1 MSNISLNTTRYFF
14 KIVTFWVLQ
23 IFNGLLLTK
32 SIKTYLLKEYLQ
44 DEKNTKFTQKKDE
57 KATK

>member
-44 DEKNTKFTQKKDE
+44 DEKNNKFTQKKDE

>member
-1 MSNISLNTTRYFF
+1 MSNISLNTTRYFV

-32 SIKTYLLKEYLQ
+32 SIKTYLLKEYLK
-44 DEKNTKFTQKKDE
+44 DEKNNKFTQKKDE

>member
-1 MSNISLNTTRYFF
+1 MSNISLNTARYFF

-44 DEKNTKFTQKKDE
+44 DEKNNKFTQKKDE

>member
-32 SIKTYLLKEYLQ
+32 SIKTYLLKEYLK
-44 DEKNTKFTQKKDE
+44 DEKNNKFTQKKDE

>member
-32 SIKTYLLKEYLQ
+32 SIKTYLLKKYLK
-44 DEKNTKFTQKKDE
+44 DEKNNKFTQKKDE

>member
-32 SIKTYLLKEYLQ
+32 SIKTYLLKEYLK
-44 DEKNTKFTQKKDE
+44 DEKNNKFTQKKAE

>member
-14 KIVTFWVLQ
+14 QIVTFWVLQ

-44 DEKNTKFTQKKDE
+44 DEKNNKFTQKKDE

>member
-14 KIVTFWVLQ
+14 KILTFWVLQ

-32 SIKTYLLKEYLQ
+32 SIKTYLLKEYLK
-44 DEKNTKFTQKKDE
+44 DEKNNKFTQKKDE